1 MIWYLFLESFRSE
14 QKIGK
19 NASKKFF
26 KNLWRPKDTLFRK
39 VQKWTP
45 QKNFQELLESKITTE
60 KIRLNYKS
68 RFLKVPEKFQKLGC
82 LGGIDTQKRPLYN
95 TPTVNG

>member
-1 MIWYLFLESFRSE
+1 MPL
-14 QKIGK
+14 K
-19 NASKKFF
+19 NFF

-45 QKNFQELLESKITTE
+45 QKNFKELLGKKITTE

-68 RFLKVPEKFQKLGC
+68 RFLKVPEKFQKWGC